1 MTGPFKMKGWS
12 GYQNSPAKQLKPEHM
27 SEEDIHRM
35 NINVHGQPEKGSV
48 KESEW
53 IKEGKLTKD
62 GKKVIGPAGPAK
74 QNDKT
79 KIAEA
84 NEESKAQNAK
94 AENEGQQI
102 IGKVDRGEISQEE
115 GNKQLA
121 ALQDAQ

>member
-1 MTGPFKMKGWS
+1 MKGWS
-12 GYQNSPAKQLKPEHM
+12 GYQNSPAKQLKPEYM
-27 SEEDIHRM
+27 SEEDIHRQHM
-35 NINVHGQPEKGSV
+35 NVHGQPEKGSV

-74 QNDKT
+74 QVDPV
-79 KIAEA
+79 
-84 NEESKAQNAK
+84 EEEKAQSAK

-102 IGKVDRGEISQEE
+102 IGQVDRGEISQEE